1 MKRTELSKRTCPEQS
16 RRKPG
21 GQPGNQ
27 NARIHGRYSTVIS
40 PREAEVLKAVASL
53 DDHGQRVIFTSLL
66 EHLIPPESRHLLEP
80 DSFCPVPE
88 KVERM
93 PLDLNTDA
101 DLSAWIKER
110 NIDLDCLMRDA
121 LKTIQG

>member
-1 MKRTELSKRTCPEQS
+1 MNNKNSSSKPQKKR
-16 RRKPG
+16 G

-101 DLSAWIKER
+101 ELSAWIKER